1 MVPPSPA
8 PDAQLPEIPAFP
20 SFPTFQAVRSTQAE
34 QHSVAD
40 RACLIGLPP
49 KIKPKST
56 HAARHTPCKRALS
69 RSFRF
74 LDLPAGIALRLL
86 HAFANKH

>member
-8 PDAQLPEIPAFP
+8 PDAQLPETPTLP
-20 SFPTFQAVRSTQAE
+20 SFPAFQAVRSTQAE
-34 QHSVAD
+34 QYSVAD
-40 RACLIGLPP
+40 RACQFSLPP
-49 KIKPKST
+49 KKKLKST
-56 HAARHTPCKRALS
+56 HTARHTPCNRAPS

-86 HAFANKH
+86 HAFVNKH